1 MFIAYITAIFS
12 IMIRGPMDIELPG
25 LGPDSNM
32 TGRFTGL
39 SLTTFQNN
47 LYCKNNKKFRS
58 FYRYY
63 GKLRKV

>member
-1 MFIAYITAIFS
+1 MLIAYITAIFS

-47 LYCKNNKKFRS
+47 LYC
-58 FYRYY
+58 
-63 GKLRKV
+63 